1 MDENGQLLYL
11 RATVAYDGAGYLGFQ
26 CQAKGHT
33 VQGALE
39 ATLGRIARRA
49 VRVVG
54 AGRTDSGVHAQ
65 GQVIGFELAWRHSL
79 AELQRALNAELP
91 EDIVVLDVGPAE
103 PGWHPRFSARRRHYR
118 YTILNQPL
126 RSPLE
131 RRHACHVAAP
141 LDVPAMQAAARC
153 LEGVHDFA
161 AFGRPAPDHSAERI
175 IYSATWQASEP
186 WLIFDIVGNAFL
198 RGMVRRLVGSMLQ
211 VGLGA
216 WPAGQL
222 QAVLE
227 SRKMELAAP
236 PALACGLCLMRVE
249 YE

>member
-1 MDENGQLLYL
+1 MDENGLFLYV

-26 CQAKGHT
+26 CQGKGRT

-39 ATLGRIARRA
+39 ATLGRIAGQS

-54 AGRTDSGVHAQ
+54 AGRTDSGVHAE
-65 GQVIGFELAWRHSL
+65 GQVIAFEMAWQHSL

-91 EDIVVLDVGPAE
+91 EDIVVLDLGLAE
-103 PGWHPRFSARRRHYR
+103 AGWHPRFSARRRHYR

-131 RRHACHVAAP
+131 RQHACHVAAS
-141 LDVPAMQAAARC
+141 LDVSAMQAAARC
-153 LEGVHDFA
+153 LEGVHDFS
-161 AFGRPAPDHSAERI
+161 AFGRPAPGHSAERI
-175 IYSATWQASEP
+175 IYSAAWRASAP
-186 WLIFDIVGNAFL
+186 WIIFDIVGNAFL
-198 RGMVRRLVGSMLQ
+198 RGMVRRLVGSMLR

-216 WPAGQL
+216 WPTGKL
-222 QAVLE
+222 QAVLK
-227 SRKMELAAP
+227 SREMALAAA
-236 PALACGLCLMRVE
+236 PAPACGLCLMRVE